1 MMNKNSF
8 ELYVHI
14 PFCKQKCYYCDF
26 LSAPADGEQIAAYR
40 EALLGE
46 IRYVSARIRQAEN
59 GQPGTVQSV
68 FIGGGTPSYI
78 PEADIAAILAEIRRQ
93 FVLESDAEISMECNP
108 GTLTQKKAACYREA
122 GINRISLGLQSTD
135 NACLARIGRIHT
147 WETFLESYAI
157 CREAGF
163 DNINIDLM
171 SALPGQTLAEYLNG
185 LQRAADLKP
194 EHISAYSLIVEPG
207 TALETMLANGQTAPL
222 PTEETEREMY
232 EQTGSVL
239 RQQGYHRYEISNYCR
254 PGKECRHNCGY
265 WNQTPY
271 LGFGLGASSFWK
283 ETRWQNE
290 SGLQA
295 YLAEAGNRDIRRNP
309 EQLSEK
315 DRMAEFM
322 FLGLRMTAGVSA
334 GEFLAQ
340 FGVPMEQVYG
350 SVIRKYRDC
359 GLLTED
365 GDRLCLSGAGIN
377 VSNYIFS
384 DFLLE

>member
-40 EALLGE
+40 EALLRE
-46 IRYVSARIRQAEN
+46 IRYVSAQIRQAEN
-59 GQPGTVQSV
+59 GQFGTVQSV

-93 FVLESDAEISMECNP
+93 FMVEPDAEISMECNP
-108 GTLTQKKAACYREA
+108 GTLTPQKAACYREA

-157 CREAGF
+157 CRETGF

-171 SALPGQTLAEYLNG
+171 SALPGQTLAEYLIG
-185 LQRAADLKP
+185 LQQAADLKP

-207 TALETMLANGQTAPL
+207 TALEAMLANGQAAPL

-232 EQTGSVL
+232 EQTGAVL

-265 WNQTPY
+265 WNRTPY

-290 SGLQA
+290 SRLQA
-295 YLAEAGNRDIRRNP
+295 YLTEAGNRDIRRNP

-350 SVIRKYRDC
+350 LVIRKYRDC
-359 GLLTED
+359 GLLKED
-365 GDRLCLSGAGIN
+365 GDRLCLTEAGIN